1 MYIWHQKFKYDKPD
15 LLQKLH
21 SNPNDMLGRLM
32 VALFLAI
39 ILWSGLF
46 AKTASS
52 QLIESRLNNLE
63 ADFNRLESRL
73 ANLEAQTGRTSPILP
88 PSTPARRT
96 NPNNRASTSQRDQMF
111 DRLATLVV
119 ELKQQV
125 NSLEERVKKLEAR

>member
-1 MYIWHQKFKYDKPD
+1 
-15 LLQKLH
+15 
-21 SNPNDMLGRLM
+21 MLFRLV

-63 ADFNRLESRL
+63 ANFNRLESRL
-73 ANLEAQTGRTSPILP
+73 ANLETQTNRTPPSQGRIPTLP
-88 PSTPARRT
+88 PTTPARRT
-96 NPNNRASTSQRDQMF
+96 TTQSQRDQMF

-119 ELKQQV
+119 ETKQQV
-125 NSLEERVKKLEAR
+125 NRLEQRVKKLEAR